1 MFLKRSLPIRPV
13 LVAWAILILLATTE
27 AFALDYRNLGENAI
41 VYDGASRQ
49 ASPQFILLK
58 GTPVELI
65 VVAEKWAK
73 IRESSGGLGWVE
85 KTQLTEPRQVMTTQA
100 KLVVRQQ
107 ANETSPAVLTVAKGV
122 LLEVV
127 EKPAKGWVKV
137 KHRDGPSGFVPTKAI
152 WGL

>member
-1 MFLKRSLPIRPV
+1 MFLKRGLSIRPV
-13 LVAWAILILLATTE
+13 LVAWAILLATTE
-27 AFALDYRNLGENAI
+27 ATALDYRNLGENTI

-65 VVAEKWAK
+65 VAVEKWAK
-73 IRESSGGLGWVE
+73 IRESGGGLGWVE
-85 KTQLTEPRQVMTTQA
+85 KTQLTEPRQVITTQA

-107 ANETSPAVLTVAKGV
+107 ASETSPAVFTVAKYV

-127 EKPAKGWVKV
+127 EKPAKGWVKI
-137 KHRDGPSGFVPTKAI
+137 KHRDGQSGFVPIKAI
-152 WGL
+152 WGI